1 MAGFGPAHE
10 GVKVPCLTAW
20 LHPCIFSHRLS
31 ALRSVWIAYT
41 ISRTEPGKHT
51 ALHNGLAQGQPL
63 PHHFRI
69 PFDEHASEFAL
80 HGSVRA
86 NHGTFQ
92 PCAGMSVASVS
103 SFIAGASQ
111 IINSSTCRFHT
122 AHRQAPYS
130 GLTLP
135 RRRNAV
141 STENWWFRQ
150 DLNLRIPPGA
160 ALYRLSY
167 ETMLRW
173 AVRTHRATGKE
184 LKVKMASDTGGR
196 RFLSRQLHSNI
207 FRQVDTIGFSYFR
220 NVLHKI
226 PRPLFP
232 LPPRGSS
239 GIASRS

>member
-1 MAGFGPAHE
+1 MGKPSGFFWQG
-10 GVKVPCLTAW
+10 W
-20 LHPCIFSHRLS
+20 LDSNQRMRESKSLALPLGYTPVFLHRLP

-111 IINSSTCRFHT
+111 IIIIRPAAFIQRTGKPLV
-122 AHRQAPYS
+122 AV
-130 GLTLP
+130 LP
-135 RRRNAV
+135 
-141 STENWWFRQ
+141 FR
-150 DLNLRIPPGA
+150 GA
-160 ALYRLSY
+160 AMR
-167 ETMLRW
+167 
-173 AVRTHRATGKE
+173 
-184 LKVKMASDTGGR
+184 
-196 RFLSRQLHSNI
+196 
-207 FRQVDTIGFSYFR
+207 
-220 NVLHKI
+220 
-226 PRPLFP
+226 
-232 LPPRGSS
+232 
-239 GIASRS
+239 